1 MPLTAIM
8 SSDTKKSKESTTTS
22 TTDARVNVTHIF
34 DAAND
39 NFSKLV
45 NESARVQPQYA
56 QAVSNLQQEYIDS
69 VRNAI
74 QTSNSV
80 QKQLVNSNFNNIS
93 IPEATAPYVQGL
105 VKQSTDFTD
114 NLIRITDI
122 NNQLAINALGVLREN
137 VKNYSRTLEAAAE
150 YNSNLAKAWASSY
163 SSFQQQLGTTR

>member
-1 MPLTAIM
+1 
-8 SSDTKKSKESTTTS
+8 
-22 TTDARVNVTHIF
+22 
-34 DAAND
+34 
-39 NFSKLV
+39 
-45 NESARVQPQYA
+45 
-56 QAVSNLQQEYIDS
+56 
-69 VRNAI
+69 
-74 QTSNSV
+74 
-80 QKQLVNSNFNNIS
+80 VNSNFNNIS

-163 SSFQQQLGTTR
+163 SSFQQQLGTTRQ